1 MSSPAQSSA
10 VVATDISKVFRIS
23 NDPVRSMKE
32 RLVGLGRRR
41 YTDFT
46 ALAPMSFSIGQGE
59 TVGILGHNGSGKS
72 TLLKC
77 IAGILRPTTGTVAVR
92 GRVASLL
99 ELGAG
104 FHPELSGRENVYIN
118 AAFLGI
124 SRREIEA
131 RFDDIIE
138 FAELGRF
145 IDEPV
150 KHYSSGMYVRLGFA
164 VAVNVDPDVLLVD
177 EVLAVGDESFAAK
190 CLDRVKDFQA
200 EGRTILVVT
209 HSADIVRQVCQRAL
223 VLDHGRLVADDRP
236 NEAIRVFREHLH
248 GSLTDDT
255 ASSGGPVRLSAVSI
269 TNRAGNGIEGALV
282 SVTVGTD
289 TELHDVNLGLEV
301 TDASG
306 RLVYRIDG
314 AGLGASNRFPA
325 GNTTVEVSLSSSA
338 LMGGNYPVT
347 VRLTDSA
354 SGRLLA
360 WHDLRAGISVPARG
374 AGDGIVNLGAALQ
387 PRSEAGAHPVDGAA
401 QSVVE

>member
-1 MSSPAQSSA
+1 MNQAI
-10 VVATDISKVFRIS
+10 VADGISKVFRIS

-41 YTDFT
+41 YTDFA
-46 ALAPMSFSIGQGE
+46 ALSEMSFSIQQGS

-92 GRVASLL
+92 GRLASLL

-177 EVLAVGDESFAAK
+177 EVLAVGDEAFAKK
-190 CLDRVKDFQA
+190 CLDRVKEFQS
-200 EGRTILVVT
+200 EGRTIVVVT

-223 VLDHGRLVADDRP
+223 VLDHGHLVADEHPKD
-236 NEAIRVFREHLH
+236 AIRIFREHLH
-248 GSLTDDT
+248 GTLVDDASHTD
-255 ASSGGPVRLSAVSI
+255 GPVRLAAVSVA
-269 TNRAGNGIEGALV
+269 NRSADAVL
-282 SVTVGTD
+282 SVTVATD
-289 TELHDVNLGLEV
+289 APTDGVGMSIEV

-306 RLVYRIDG
+306 RQVYRVDG
-314 AGLGASNRFPA
+314 TALGVPA
-325 GNTTVEVSLSSSA
+325 QFATGRSTFDIELSSAA
-338 LMGGNYPVT
+338 LLGGNYPIT
-347 VRLTDSA
+347 VRLIDIV

-360 WHDLRAGISVPARG
+360 WHDLRTGITVPARSV
-374 AGDGIVNLGAALQ
+374 GDGIVDLGAALH
-387 PRSEAGAHPVDGAA
+387 GGTHPVEGAT
-401 QSVVE
+401 QPIVE